1 LVGGRPKTD
10 VADLPPSESHPR
22 AHPGPEAP
30 SEVAGRRTFCSSRYP
45 PLRCVAADSRLL
57 SPFAGLEDH
66 EPRGEE
72 GWCVGSP
79 SFLLELGSVARG
91 TAVQSEPAQ
100 SNTFQRLVSLPSGR
114 EHLVDGQLTSRP
126 PPSFCCLPRSKLRP
140 SSPPLAPAL
149 LASLSSLD
157 ARSSLQ
163 PSTSPT
169 ATTARAGPR
178 ARATRPGSS
187 PRASSPASSR
197 PASSGTSSATSV
209 RGVFLTPS
217 SLSVSRRDC

>member
-1 LVGGRPKTD
+1 MSLEEKKAGASAP
-10 VADLPPSESHPR
+10 PPS
-22 AHPGPEAP
+22 
-30 SEVAGRRTFCSSRYP
+30 CSSSALSR
-45 PLRCVAADSRLL
+45 AARPSNLSRL
-57 SPFAGLEDH
+57 S
-66 EPRGEE
+66 
-72 GWCVGSP
+72 
-79 SFLLELGSVARG
+79 
-91 TAVQSEPAQ
+91 
-100 SNTFQRLVSLPSGR
+100 SNTSQRLVSLPSGR
-114 EHLVDGQLTSRP
+114 EHHVDGQLTSRP